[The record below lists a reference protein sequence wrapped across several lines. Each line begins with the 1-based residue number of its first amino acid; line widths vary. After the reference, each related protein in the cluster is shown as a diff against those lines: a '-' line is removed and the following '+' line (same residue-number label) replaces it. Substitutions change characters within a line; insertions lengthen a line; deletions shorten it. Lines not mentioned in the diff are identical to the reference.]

1 MCLMKLEQLSCIE
14 SARRWCREA
23 GHLRTLAAQPRLG
36 DRERRTLLRDPEAA
50 DRQAKAW
57 LEGAS
62 NGRFYAS
69 G

>member
-1 MCLMKLEQLSCIE
+1 MRVTKLEQLSCIE
-14 SARRWCREA
+14 SARRWCREE

-36 DRERRTLLRDPEAA
+36 DPERRTLLREAEAA

-69 G
+69 S